1 MRRSI
6 LVALLLTLASCAPVP
21 KPSPVATPAPPR
33 LTATGTAQRVVLI
46 SFDGLG
52 ADALARQ
59 SGLAAFDHLAAHG
72 ATARVIPVS
81 PTVTS
86 TTHVSMITGAEP
98 QRTGVVSNRYHA
110 PGTPI
115 DQTARGMET
124 DIDVET
130 LVEAARRQGKR
141 VGAVSFPTVD
151 ARNARR
157 SADFGLVWSDAM
169 TTGRMIKLTS
179 ADFRREWVPPT
190 WSDRPHPRRS
200 FSPIMR
206 ARVEWSAPQKVRADV
221 DIVAYDTTDDRLEN
235 YDLYFVEDGE
245 REITP
250 DAHGWFAISSR
261 TAEGLYGSWSKLL
274 QPTSSLNLT
283 LYWGPVSRTNAY
295 PDSFRAILD
304 EEAGFWPGSPD
315 ERAGVDAQTFT
326 EQLARLGDFF
336 TRAQTAAIRHMSF
349 DLLLAY
355 QPVVDGAMHSY
366 LGAPEGESV
375 IRAAFVAADHT
386 VAEIGGLLDSS
397 RDALIVTGDHGL
409 VPTLRDVRP
418 NRMLA
423 DAGFAPRWQAYV
435 SGSVAHFYRFSGD
448 DDSDA
453 VVAMLNASGLF
464 ELVEKKTA
472 ASHRNSGDIVA
483 IAQPDIDLSAS
494 SDAPAV
500 AKADSGGHHGGLN
513 THRELHPAFL
523 ASGAGIPKGDL
534 GEIAQTSIAR
544 FVSQLLGIQPPTSAK

>member
-1 MRRSI
+1 MRRFLI
-6 LVALLLTLASCAPVP
+6 PLLFVLASCAPVP
-21 KPSPVATPAPPR
+21 RPVPVVAPPQPR
-33 LTATGTAQRVVLI
+33 LTATGTAQRVVLV

-86 TTHVSMITGAEP
+86 TTHVSILTGAGP
-98 QRTGVVSNRYHA
+98 QRTGIVSNRFHA
-110 PGTPI
+110 PGTPV
-115 DQTARGMET
+115 DETARGMET

-157 SADFGLVWSDAM
+157 SADFGLIWSEPM
-169 TTGRMIKLTS
+169 TPGRMIKLTR

-190 WSDRPHPRRS
+190 WTDRPHPRHS

-206 ARVEWSAPQKVRADV
+206 ARIEWSVPKKTRLDV
-221 DIVAYDTTDDRLEN
+221 DLVAYDTTDDRAEN
-235 YDLYFVEDGE
+235 YDLYLIEDGE
-245 REITP
+245 HEIAP
-250 DAHGWFAISSR
+250 DAHGWFAISTP
-261 TAEGLYGSWSKLL
+261 TADGLYGSWSKLM
-274 QPTSSLNLT
+274 QPTASLDLT

-295 PDSFRAILD
+295 PDSYRTMLE

-315 ERAGVDAQTFT
+315 ERAGVDAQTFI
-326 EQLARLGDFF
+326 EQLVRLSDFY
-336 TRAQTAAIRHMSF
+336 TRVQTATIRRMPF

-355 QPVVDGAMHSY
+355 QPTVDGAMHSY
-366 LGAPEGESV
+366 LGAPDENAV
-375 IRAAFVAADHT
+375 VRAAFVAADHA
-386 VAEIGGLLDSS
+386 VAEIGALLDSS

-418 NRMLA
+418 NRLLA
-423 DAGFAPRWQAYV
+423 EGGFAPRWRAYV
-435 SGSVAHFYRFSGD
+435 SGSVAHLYRFSGPD
-448 DDSDA
+448 DADA

-464 ELVEKKTA
+464 ELVEKKNS

-483 IAQPDIDLSAS
+483 IAQPDIDLSPS
-494 SDAPAV
+494 SDPPAV

-513 THRELHPAFL
+513 THPELHPAFL
-523 ASGAGIPKGDL
+523 ASSAGVPPGPL
-534 GEIAQTSIAR
+534 GEISQTSIAR
-544 FVSQLLGIQPPTSAK
+544 FVSQLLGIQPPSSAE

>member
-1 MRRSI
+1 M
-6 LVALLLTLASCAPVP
+6 LV
-21 KPSPVATPAPPR
+21 
-33 LTATGTAQRVVLI
+33 

-52 ADALARQ
+52 ADALAGQR
-59 SGLAAFDHLAAHG
+59 GLPAFDHLASHG

-98 QRTGVVSNRYHA
+98 QRTGIVSNRYHA

-115 DQTARGMET
+115 EQTSRGMET

-130 LVEAARRQGKR
+130 LVEAAHRQGKR
-141 VGAVSFPTVD
+141 VGAVSFPTID

-157 SADFGLVWSDAM
+157 SADFGLVWSDSM
-169 TTGRMIKLTS
+169 TPGRIIKLTS

-206 ARVEWSAPQKVRADV
+206 ARIEWSVPKKARADV
-221 DIVAYDTTDDRLEN
+221 DIVAYDTTDDRVEN

-250 DAHGWFAISSR
+250 DAQGWFAISSR
-261 TAEGLYGSWSKLL
+261 TADGLYGSWSKLL
-274 QPTSSLNLT
+274 QPTSSLNLSI
-283 LYWGPVSRTNAY
+283 YWGTISRTNAY
-295 PDSFRAILD
+295 PDSFRAMLD

-315 ERAGVDAQTFT
+315 EHSGIDAQTFT
-326 EQLARLGDFF
+326 EQLVRLSDFL
-336 TRAQTAAIRHMSF
+336 TRAQTTAIRRMPF

-355 QPVVDGAMHSY
+355 QPNVDGAMHTY
-366 LGAPEGESV
+366 LGAPEGDAV
-375 IRAAFVAADHT
+375 IRAAFVAADRA

-409 VPTLRDVRP
+409 VRTLRDVRP

-423 DAGFAPRWQAYV
+423 EAGFAPRWRAYV

-448 DDSDA
+448 DDADA

-464 ELVEKKTA
+464 ELVEKKSAT
-472 ASHRNSGDIVA
+472 SHRNSGDVLA

-494 SDAPAV
+494 SDPPAV
-500 AKADSGGHHGGLN
+500 ATAASGGHHGGLN
-513 THRELHPAFL
+513 THRELHSAFL
-523 ASGAGIPKGDL
+523 ASGAGIPTGDL

-544 FVSQLLGIQPPTSAK
+544 FVAQLLGIQPPSSAK